1 MKYVVVARVVLTAL
15 LNEPKRKDVIKIT
28 KRAYLISPE
37 TIHCK
42 IGNAI
47 TSLIKCKRINNEM
60 GKSIFKSFQQIPLR
74 LVQVNIEDALDR
86 AFTFNI
92 YAYDAY
98 YLECAQRMHFPLLT
112 LDNKLK
118 NVAKS
123 MKISVWEIV

>member
-1 MKYVVVARVVLTAL
+1 MKYVVDASVVLAAL

-28 KRAYLISPE
+28 KGAYLISPE
-37 TIHCK
+37 IIPYE

-47 TSLIKCKRINNEM
+47 TSLIKRKRINSEI

-74 LVQVNIEDALDR
+74 LVQVNIENALDI

-123 MKISVWEIV
+123 MKISVWEMV